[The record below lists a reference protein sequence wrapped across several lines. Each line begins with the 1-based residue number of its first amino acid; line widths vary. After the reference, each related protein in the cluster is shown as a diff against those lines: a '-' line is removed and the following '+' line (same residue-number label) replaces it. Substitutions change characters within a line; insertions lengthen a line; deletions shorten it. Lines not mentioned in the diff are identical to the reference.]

1 MTDVTVHIRPE
12 TAADFPAVRELVT
25 AAFGRA
31 DEARLVERLRD
42 CDAYIPELA
51 LTAASAD
58 GKGEEIVGHLLLT
71 RLPIRLDRGGSVIA
85 LALAPVAVRPDR
97 QREGVGSALVGQ
109 ALERAADLGFGA
121 VIVLGHPSYY
131 PRFGFLPGGAFGV
144 RCPFDVPGE
153 AFMARE
159 LVPGALRECEGMVV
173 YARAF
178 MEEEPA

>member
-1 MTDVTVHIRPE
+1 MTGDTLPVRRE

-31 DEARLVERLRD
+31 DEARLVERLRA

-51 LTAASAD
+51 LVATSPD
-58 GKGEEIVGHLLLT
+58 GEVVGHLMLT
-71 RLPIRLDRGGSVIA
+71 RLPIHLDRGGSALA

-97 QREGVGSALVGQ
+97 QREGVGSALVTQ
-109 ALERAADLGFGA
+109 ALERAAALGFGA

-178 MEEEPA
+178 TEEEPA

>member
-1 MTDVTVHIRPE
+1 MTDNPLPVRPE

-31 DEARLVERLRD
+31 DEARLVERLRA
-42 CDAYIPELA
+42 CEAYIPELA
-51 LTAASAD
+51 LVATSAD
-58 GKGEEIVGHLLLT
+58 GKVVGHLMLT
-71 RLPIRLDRGGSVIA
+71 RLPIHLDRGGSAPA

-97 QREGVGSALVGQ
+97 QRAGVGSALVSQ
-109 ALERAADLGFGA
+109 ALERAAGLGFGA

-178 MEEEPA
+178 MEEDAS